1 VYRIITDGA
10 ALDQIA
16 ALPASALHHCAEAL
30 LLLEIAPERGRPYN
44 EDKPD
49 APMRELVFGTA
60 GQGTITYLLLE
71 RERDVH
77 VLVVQWVG

>member
-1 VYRIITDGA
+1 
-10 ALDQIA
+10 
-16 ALPASALHHCAEAL
+16 
-30 LLLEIAPERGRPYN
+30 
-44 EDKPD
+44 
-49 APMRELVFGTA
+49 LVFGTA